1 VVGAQEPAAH
11 HRVREGGG
19 GYRHPGERT
28 AAQRDLE
35 RWTEQEWRT
44 ESGATGRATA
54 GRPSATCPPP
64 AWEELSPEE
73 RERTQ
78 DAKRAASRDGRQH
91 AANPDAARAAREAAE
106 VGAMTAKEAV
116 KAARHLSPD
125 AARRALRHERS
136 TKDRKTVV
144 RALERVADG

>member
-1 VVGAQEPAAH
+1 MKTSLLSALFAFAGASLLPAA
-11 HRVREGGG
+11 
-19 GYRHPGERT
+19 
-28 AAQRDLE
+28 
-35 RWTEQEWRT
+35 
-44 ESGATGRATA
+44 
-54 GRPSATCPPP
+54 

-78 DAKRAASRDGRQH
+78 EVKRAASHEGRQH
-91 AANPDAARAAREAAE
+91 AANPEPARAARAAAE

-116 KAARHLSPD
+116 RAARGLSPD